1 MIGLKL
7 DISKY
12 SKEGQL
18 YSIFFVLF
26 TKDESKWEKSIKK
39 IFLEFIS
46 NSPLKKFSRL
56 LIGSEKWIS
65 IELFASITKGSFSS
79 SSSSSSSLI
88 SDSPSFS
95 FSSSFDFTFCK
106 VPVIESR

>member
-1 MIGLKL
+1 MKL

-79 SSSSSSSLI
+79 SSLI

-95 FSSSFDFTFCK
+95 FSSSFVFTFCK
-106 VPVIESR
+106 FPIIESR

>member
-1 MIGLKL
+1 MKL

-79 SSSSSSSLI
+79 SSSLI

-95 FSSSFDFTFCK
+95 SSSSFVFTFCK
-106 VPVIESR
+106 FPIIESR

>member
-1 MIGLKL
+1 MKL

-79 SSSSSSSLI
+79 SSSSSSSSLI

-95 FSSSFDFTFCK
+95 FSSSFVFTFCK
-106 VPVIESR
+106 FPIIESR